1 MQFRRTRGL
10 TASCRR
16 FLSGIFLVTA
26 LNSCVQP
33 TSTMTVES
41 ASPLTNNTSN
51 NVGKK
56 STVASTTTGTV
67 LWSDNFG
74 STNWKDRWSVSSDK
88 DWGWENA
95 TVITD
100 PSGKFAKVLRVRYPA
115 GSASPAVSQKYNA
128 PLGGTQFYSSL
139 GITPRNSLRL
149 SYYLRFS
156 ENFDFVKG
164 GKLPGLFGGDGASG
178 GNIPN
183 GTDGFSTRF
192 MWRKNGDGEVYAYIP
207 SSTEYGT
214 SIGRGNWRFQ
224 PGRWYRLEQE
234 VRLNQPGQK
243 NGRIRVWLDGQ
254 QVLDQTG
261 LTFRTI
267 DQLKINGIF
276 FSTFFGGSDP
286 TWATPKDVHVDFADF
301 SVMAVN

>member
-1 MQFRRTRGL
+1 
-10 TASCRR
+10 
-16 FLSGIFLVTA
+16 
-26 LNSCVQP
+26 
-33 TSTMTVES
+33 
-41 ASPLTNNTSN
+41 
-51 NVGKK
+51 
-56 STVASTTTGTV
+56 TGTV
-67 LWSDNFG
+67 LWSDNFEA
-74 STNWKDRWSVSSDK
+74 TNWKERWSVSSDK

-115 GSASPAVSQKYNA
+115 GSASPAVSRKYNV
-128 PLGGTQFYSSL
+128 PLGGTQFYSTL
-139 GITPRNSLRL
+139 GITATNSLRL

-178 GNIPN
+178 GTIPN

-192 MWRKNGDGEVYAYIP
+192 MWRKNGDGEVYAYLP
-207 SSTEYGT
+207 TSNEYGT

-234 VRLNQPGQK
+234 VRLNQPGQN
-243 NGRIRVWLDGQ
+243 NGQIRVWLDGQ
-254 QVLDQTG
+254 EVLEQQG
-261 LTFRTI
+261 LTFRSI

-276 FSTFFGGSDP
+276 FSTFFGGNDTS
-286 TWATPKDVHVDFADF
+286 WATPKDVYVDFANF